1 MTNPFVQPIVSN
13 RPAGRPSPA
22 VDDRDS
28 VLFADCPELIG
39 TPFAYAREEEIYGE
53 GEDEE
58 FVYRVVAGAVRSTA
72 QSRPPLPLIQ
82 SICDRSRASVDRAG
96 VL

>member
-1 MTNPFVQPIVSN
+1 MSN

-39 TPFAYAREEEIYGE
+39 TPFAYAREEEIYG
-53 GEDEE
+53 
-58 FVYRVVAGAVRSTA
+58 
-72 QSRPPLPLIQ
+72 
-82 SICDRSRASVDRAG
+82 
-96 VL
+96 